1 MNNSATF
8 SIFIKLCN
16 HCCLVPNHFHHPKRT
31 SMSAQQSLPAAPA
44 KSASLLSL
52 WIHLLCIFHIDRI
65 IQYVAFCVG
74 LLSLS
79 LLFWRF
85 IPVACVSTSFLF
97 MAGRYSSMW
106 MGHNLVVQSSMD
118 GHLGCFYLLAV
129 ANGATRKVCVPV
141 FI

>member
-1 MNNSATF
+1 
-8 SIFIKLCN
+8 
-16 HCCLVPNHFHHPKRT
+16 
-31 SMSAQQSLPAAPA
+31 MSAQQS

-52 WIHLLCIFHIDRI
+52 WIHLLCIFRIDRI
-65 IQYVAFCVG
+65 TVCGLCVG

-79 LLFWRF
+79 ILFWRF
-85 IPVACVSTSFLF
+85 IPVVCVSASFLF
-97 MAGRYSSMW
+97 MAGRYSSVW